1 MEAYEEVLAKAAAS
15 LTVADFHWLKEH
27 GDIQEA
33 ASSSEKALSSQPTH
47 AREQS
52 SQGRHTA
59 GERKRRQVQHEWP
72 EVGTILEADY
82 HGQHYEA
89 EVIPTPAFRAGR
101 AVKILDGPA
110 AGLICRSLSGAMIA
124 ATEKQRQEQSLGKK
138 GVVNGWRFWKT
149 KGAQ

>member
-72 EVGTILEADY
+72 EVGTILETDY

-89 EVIPTPAFRAGR
+89 EVIQAGR
-101 AVKILDGPA
+101 YRDGKALKILTGSA
-110 AGLICRSLSGAMIA
+110 AGYICRSPSGAMLK
-124 ATEKQRQEQSLGKK
+124 ATEGQRQEQGLGKR
-138 GVVNGWRFWKT
+138 GVTNGWAFWKPT
-149 KGAQ
+149 ST